1 MTINFYICNCDN
13 RVVDKT
19 AHLALQETKD
29 CSIYN
34 QTGIMHPSLV
44 LTYAPAIVNYNYF
57 EIPDWHRFY
66 YITGMEVMGGQR
78 IVVSGSEDVL
88 HSNHTKIMELNAY
101 VQRTESSKVN
111 KLIVDSK
118 IPTQANRH
126 CKTLSFS
133 AHPFNATDTSPVYLL
148 TVVGGV
154 NSAT

>member
-19 AHLALQETKD
+19 NYLTSQTSMN

-44 LTYAPAIVNYNYF
+44 LTYSPAIVNYNYF
-57 EIPDWHRFY
+57 EIPDWKRFY
-66 YITGMEVMGGQR
+66 YITGMEVMSGQR

-88 HSNHTKIMELNAY
+88 HSNHEKIMELDAY
-101 VQRTESSKVN
+101 VQRTESNKIN

-118 IPTQANRH
+118 IPSQANRH

-154 NSAT
+154 TST

>member
-19 AHLALQETKD
+19 NYLALQASKD

-44 LTYAPAIVNYNYF
+44 LSYSPAIVNYNYF
-57 EIPDWHRFY
+57 GIPDWGRFY

-88 HSNHTKIMELNAY
+88 HSNHGKIMELDAY
-101 VQRTESSKVN
+101 VQRTESNKIN

-118 IPTQANRH
+118 IPSQANRH
-126 CKTLSFS
+126 CKTLTFDL
-133 AHPFNATDTSPVYLL
+133 HPFNATDAEPIYFL

-154 NSAT
+154 TST